1 MLYRS
6 SDIDQQSSSI
16 GRKKSCV
23 LYCIVRT
30 QDGYVLSRGEVIW
43 KSVAKTLDFFWL
55 TNLWWRST
63 DATIIIVIII
73 IIIINIIIIVIII
86 IINLI
91 LILT

>member
-1 MLYRS
+1 MCIVSYRS
-6 SDIDQQSSSI
+6 YP
-16 GRKKSCV
+16 GR
-23 LYCIVRT
+23 R
-30 QDGYVLSRGEVIW
+30 YVLSRGEVIW

-63 DATIIIVIII
+63 NATIIIVSIII
-73 IIIINIIIIVIII
+73 IIIIII

>member
-1 MLYRS
+1 MCIVSYRS
-6 SDIDQQSSSI
+6 YP
-16 GRKKSCV
+16 GR
-23 LYCIVRT
+23 R
-30 QDGYVLSRGEVIW
+30 YVLSRGEVIW